1 MLGYAQLRGNEAALS
16 LCRVPKSVS
25 VVGHWGVLRFG
36 AGLLANICTKNPMQI
51 IAFWFLIQSRA
62 TDVAG
67 YWMNCLKVS
76 FHCDHKSS
84 GFVLNYNN
92 N

>member
-1 MLGYAQLRGNEAALS
+1 MQTLIKLLPPVREVWRNMLGYAQPRGNEAALS

-67 YWMNCLKVS
+67 Y
-76 FHCDHKSS
+76 
-84 GFVLNYNN
+84 
-92 N
+92 